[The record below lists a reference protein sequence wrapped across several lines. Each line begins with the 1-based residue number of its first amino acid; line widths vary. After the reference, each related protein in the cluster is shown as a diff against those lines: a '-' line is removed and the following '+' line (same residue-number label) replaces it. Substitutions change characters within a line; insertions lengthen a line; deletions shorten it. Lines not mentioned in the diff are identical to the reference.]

1 MRRSMNIV
9 LAVFVTCSL
18 MLTVQHSILAQVKS
32 KQESPP
38 DMLQR
43 LQQEIED
50 LQRQVIEL
58 TKQEGKKTEETIT
71 QGFSAASYI
80 DTTIGK
86 LLENEAARAILERHL
101 PPGMLAGMMNHS
113 EFGQAKALSFR
124 QLAQYVPEIRQILT
138 EEKLQAI
145 DEDLTQLR

>member
-1 MRRSMNIV
+1 MRHKEVRTIRRSMNVILTV
-9 LAVFVTCSL
+9 VVTCSL
-18 MLTVQHSILAQVKS
+18 VLTVQHSILAQVKS

-38 DMLQR
+38 
-43 LQQEIED
+43 
-50 LQRQVIEL
+50 
-58 TKQEGKKTEETIT
+58 EETIT
-71 QGFSAASYI
+71 QGFSI

-101 PPGMLAGMMNHS
+101 PAAMLNHPDF
-113 EFGQAKALSFR
+113 EKAMAASVR
-124 QLAQYVPEIRQILT
+124 QIAPYAPQILT